1 MKIKRSL
8 VIIVFLTLG
17 LYACKKDESKPS
29 IIGKW
34 NVVSDST
41 YVGAA
46 VNNHLV
52 AYNGMPGDYFNFN
65 ANGSVY
71 TKEGASLNILPY
83 KLVSDTTIDIQSFAY
98 NTNGTF
104 QACRIATFTAHS
116 LIIEVPKL
124 ITFGG
129 TTGRRVSLSR

>member
-1 MKIKRSL
+1 MLS
-8 VIIVFLTLG
+8 
-17 LYACKKDESKPS
+17 LYACKKDNSKPS

-34 NVVSDST
+34 NIVNDST

-104 QACRIATFTAHS
+104 QACRINTFTAHS
-116 LIIEVPKL
+116 LVIEVPKL